1 MRKII
6 LFLDKHSQLVFRI
19 FFYFVSVGVILWIY
33 PREGNFPYEFQRG
46 KVWLHNDLFSTFD
59 FPIQKSEAEIKSER
73 DSILKEFK
81 PYFTYQN
88 DVVSEQLKKFN
99 KAFGAE
105 WKKFAEGRAGN
116 SSSAGTAAFFK
127 QADTITKSSYQSFAS
142 DLIRYAYQKGIVQS
156 TEQIDQFPSK
166 NFQIV
171 VIKDKVGEEF
181 DYADVFTEKSAY
193 ELIRSKISALKDASE
208 FDQII
213 YKSGF
218 FNELNLNQFLLPNL
232 IYNEE
237 ASKNVK
243 DELVKKISITK
254 GMFLSDRKVI
264 GKGEVVNDEKYNVL
278 VSLKYEYENKL
289 GKSNKIGYVILG
301 QGIIIGSL
309 LLLLLLFLL
318 SFRKEVY
325 FNNLKFSFI
334 YFLIITVVG
343 ISSIIIRKELVAL
356 YVVPFAL
363 LPIIIKTFYDA
374 RLALYVHIVCIL
386 MVGFMAPNGFE
397 FIFLNFI
404 SGSVAIISLTS
415 LYRRGKLFN
424 TAFFVII
431 TYCIVYIGI
440 LLVQGIQLS
449 DQLPWQNFI
458 YFGASGF
465 LLLMAY
471 PLIFVFEKL
480 FGFLSDIT
488 LMELSDTNQTLL
500 RKLNETAP
508 GTFQH
513 SLQVANLAEE
523 AAYRIGANS
532 LLVRTGALYHD
543 IGKMYNPMYFIE
555 NLSTEKNPH
564 ADLAFE
570 ESARLIIN
578 HIYKGI
584 EIGRRYRLPEQ
595 IIDFIRTHHGTT
607 TVQFFYKSY
616 KKQYPDNEVD
626 KSKFTYPGPIP
637 FSKEMALVMMADS
650 VEAASRSL
658 REITP
663 LSISDLVDNII
674 HYQMINDQYNNSN
687 ITYKEIITVK
697 GIFKRKLMNIYH
709 VRVEYPE

>member
-6 LFLDKHSQLVFRI
+6 QYLDKHSQLVFRI
-19 FFYFVSVGVILWIY
+19 FFYFVSVAIILWIF
-33 PREGNFPYEFQRG
+33 PRDGNFPYEFQRG
-46 KVWLHNDLFSTFD
+46 KVWMHNDLLSTFD
-59 FPIQKSEAEIKSER
+59 FPIQKSENEIKVEH

-81 PYFTYQN
+81 PYFNYQN
-88 DVVSEQLKKFN
+88 DIASSQLKKLY
-99 KAFGAE
+99 KAFNSE
-105 WKKFAEGRAGN
+105 WNKFSEGRVEN
-116 SSSAGTAAFFK
+116 SFSNETTVFFK
-127 QADTITKSSYQSFAS
+127 SDDSITKSSYQIFAA
-142 DLIRYAYQKGIVQS
+142 DLLRYVYQKGIIQI
-156 TEQIDQFPSK
+156 TEQVEQFPSK

-171 VIKDKVGEEF
+171 VIKDKVGEEVDF
-181 DYADVFTEKSAY
+181 SEVFTQKSAY
-193 ELIRSKISALKDASE
+193 ELLKSKITALKDASE
-208 FDQII
+208 FDQIV

-218 FNELNLNQFLLPNL
+218 FKNLNLDEYILPNL

-243 DELVKKISITK
+243 DELVKKISLTK
-254 GMFLSDRKVI
+254 GMFLSDRKI
-264 GKGEVVNDEKYNVL
+264 ISKGEVVNDEKYNIL
-278 VSLKYEYENKL
+278 VSLKYEYEHKL
-289 GKSNKIGYVILG
+289 GKSNRYGYVILG

-309 LLLLLLFLL
+309 LLLLLVFLL

-334 YFLIITVVG
+334 YFLIVTVVG
-343 ISSIIIRKELVAL
+343 ISSILIRKELVAI
-356 YVVPFAL
+356 YVLPFAL

-374 RLALYVHIVCIL
+374 RLALFVHIVCIL
-386 MVGFMAPNGFE
+386 MVGFMAPNSFE

-431 TYCIVYIGI
+431 TYCLVYLGI
-440 LLVQGIQLS
+440 LLVQGVEIT
-449 DQLPWQNFI
+449 DQFPWQNFI
-458 YFGASGF
+458 YFGTSGF

-500 RKLNETAP
+500 RKLNEKAP

-523 AAYRIGANS
+523 AAYQIGANS

-564 ADLAFE
+564 ADLEFE
-570 ESARLIIN
+570 ESARLIIE

-584 EIGRRYRLPEQ
+584 EIGRRHHLPEQ
-595 IIDFIRTHHGTT
+595 IIDFIRTHHGNT

-616 KKQYPDNEVD
+616 KKQHPDNEVD
-626 KSKFTYPGPIP
+626 ISKFTYPGPIP

-663 LSISDLVDNII
+663 QSISDLVDHII
-674 HYQMINDQYNNSN
+674 YYQMINDQYNNSA
-687 ITYKEIITVK
+687 ITYKDIITVK

-709 VRVEYPE
+709 VRIEYPE

>member
-1 MRKII
+1 
-6 LFLDKHSQLVFRI
+6 
-19 FFYFVSVGVILWIY
+19 
-33 PREGNFPYEFQRG
+33 
-46 KVWLHNDLFSTFD
+46 
-59 FPIQKSEAEIKSER
+59 
-73 DSILKEFK
+73 
-81 PYFTYQN
+81 
-88 DVVSEQLKKFN
+88 
-99 KAFGAE
+99 
-105 WKKFAEGRAGN
+105 
-116 SSSAGTAAFFK
+116 
-127 QADTITKSSYQSFAS
+127 
-142 DLIRYAYQKGIVQS
+142 
-156 TEQIDQFPSK
+156 
-166 NFQIV
+166 
-171 VIKDKVGEEF
+171 
-181 DYADVFTEKSAY
+181 
-193 ELIRSKISALKDASE
+193 
-208 FDQII
+208 
-213 YKSGF
+213 
-218 FNELNLNQFLLPNL
+218 
-232 IYNEE
+232 
-237 ASKNVK
+237 
-243 DELVKKISITK
+243 
-254 GMFLSDRKVI
+254 
-264 GKGEVVNDEKYNVL
+264 
-278 VSLKYEYENKL
+278 
-289 GKSNKIGYVILG
+289 
-301 QGIIIGSL
+301 
-309 LLLLLLFLL
+309 
-318 SFRKEVY
+318 
-325 FNNLKFSFI
+325 
-334 YFLIITVVG
+334 
-343 ISSIIIRKELVAL
+343 
-356 YVVPFAL
+356 
-363 LPIIIKTFYDA
+363 
-374 RLALYVHIVCIL
+374 
-386 MVGFMAPNGFE
+386 
-397 FIFLNFI
+397 
-404 SGSVAIISLTS
+404 
-415 LYRRGKLFN
+415 
-424 TAFFVII
+424 
-431 TYCIVYIGI
+431 
-440 LLVQGIQLS
+440 
-449 DQLPWQNFI
+449 
-458 YFGASGF
+458 
-465 LLLMAY
+465 
-471 PLIFVFEKL
+471 
-480 FGFLSDIT
+480 
-488 LMELSDTNQTLL
+488 MELSDTNQTLL

>member
-1 MRKII
+1 M
-6 LFLDKHSQLVFRI
+6 FLDKHSQLVFRI